1 MIDRQNLK
9 STAARWV
16 SVAMTLAA
24 VLIQSQP
31 AAARQFDCR
40 NAEATSE
47 RMICRND
54 RLGALDEQ
62 MSRLY
67 GELMQAYDSRGQSAR
82 LCATISAISSPS
94 AMTAAAIRA
103 V

>member
-9 STAARWV
+9 STAARWA

-24 VLIQSQP
+24 VQSQP
-31 AAARQFDCR
+31 AAERLFDCR

-47 RMICRND
+47 RMICRNE

-67 GELMQAYDSRGQSAR
+67 G
-82 LCATISAISSPS
+82 
-94 AMTAAAIRA
+94 
-103 V
+103 

>member
-16 SVAMTLAA
+16 GVALTLAG

-54 RLGALDEQ
+54 GLGALDDQ

-67 GELMQAYDSRGQSAR
+67 GELMQAYDSQGERQ